1 MTQDYERTTE
11 EPVPD
16 SATQYMVR
24 MRDGIRLATDVYL
37 PGRTQS
43 AAGPPAETVLVR
55 LPYDKNSRYVFFEWV
70 AKIFTARGYAMV
82 VQDVRGKFRS
92 EGETLGFAGEANDGY
107 DTIDWIVAQPWSNGI
122 VGMFGDSYYGFTQW
136 AAVSSG
142 HRALRAIVPRVTSA
156 ELLGAPC
163 VQGGVRD
170 VPWLVHADYV
180 SHYWTDRHVYSRELD
195 WSLRPLTEVFED
207 LFRSLGARSA
217 AYDASVP
224 HRVPL
229 PVYPDGHP
237 FDARPVPVLHAVGWF
252 DNLSIVS
259 MRDYEALARRPA
271 WAAVQYLTA
280 DSVDHEN
287 YHLSQAPIAEADD
300 HGVNDEA
307 LARMLAKYTEPALD
321 FFDVFLKGTKDAST
335 LPRVSWHLGHEG
347 YHESPCWPP
356 PGAGEHL
363 LYLTRLAEA
372 AGRAGADGGLAGSAP
387 EAEEAGEWTYD
398 PDDLVPSSVPNSFAF
413 LHEFPDESAAAR
425 RSDVLSFVTEAAA
438 EPLDLAGPVDL
449 LIAVSSTAPSAY
461 VFAKLLDEAP
471 DGSARLVVRGQGE
484 LTDVSGTER
493 VRLEMGH
500 TGYRLRPG
508 HRFRLNIASSDF
520 PEYMRHPGTSEN
532 PWLAVTTEPST
543 QRLISRP
550 DAPAALRLTVLPGA

>member
-1 MTQDYERTTE
+1 MPEDFERVTE

-16 SATQYMVR
+16 TATQYLVR

-37 PGRTQS
+37 P
-43 AAGPPAETVLVR
+43 AGGAPAETVLVR
-55 LPYDKNSRYVFFEWV
+55 LPYDKNSRYVFFRWV
-70 AKIFTARGYAMV
+70 AEIFTARGYAMV

-92 EGETLGFAGEANDGY
+92 EGETIGFLGEASDGY
-107 DTIDWIVAQPWSNGI
+107 DTIDWIIAQPWSNGI

-156 ELLGAPC
+156 ELLGMPHAAGP
-163 VQGGVRD
+163 VRD

-180 SHYWTDRHVYSRELD
+180 AHYWLDRHVYARELD

-207 LFRSLGARSA
+207 MFRSVGARSA
-217 AYDASVP
+217 AYDLSVP

-252 DNLSIVS
+252 DNLSIVA
-259 MRDYEALARRPA
+259 MRDYAELARRPG

-287 YHLSQAPIAEADD
+287 YHLSHAPITEADD

-307 LARMLAKYTEPALD
+307 LARMLVLYTEPALD
-321 FFDVFLKGTKDAST
+321 FFDVFLKGVRDAGT

-347 YHESPCWPP
+347 YHEAPSWPP
-356 PGAGEHL
+356 PGAREQH
-363 LYLTRLAEA
+363 LYLAGLDTALA
-372 AGRAGADGGLAGSAP
+372 AGGQLTADGPAAGQA
-387 EAEEAGEWTYD
+387 AEWVYD
-398 PDDLVPSSVPNSFAF
+398 PGDLVPSSVPNSFAF
-413 LHEFPDESAAAR
+413 LHEYPDEAATAR
-425 RSDVLSFVTEAAA
+425 RPDVLSFVSGPAG
-438 EPLDLAGPVDL
+438 EPVDLAGPVDL
-449 LIAVSSTAPSAY
+449 LVTVTSTAPSAY
-461 VFAKLLDEAP
+461 LFAKLLDEAP
-471 DGSARLVVRGQGE
+471 DGSARLIVRGQGE
-484 LTDVSGTER
+484 LTDVSGSAPAR
-493 VRLEMGH
+493 IEMGH

-508 HRFRLNIASSDF
+508 HRFRLHVASSDF
-520 PEYMRHPGTSEN
+520 PEYMRHPGTAEN
-532 PWLAVTTEPST
+532 PWLAATATPST
-543 QRLISRP
+543 QRLLTRP
-550 DAPAALRLTVLPGA
+550 DAPASLRLTVLGGQ